1 MSENIDEIQEQVDTM
16 KMELVKDVVD
26 EIELEETMDKGDE
39 ENEDNDD
46 IENFTI
52 DPIQKYQ
59 FKYTVKKNPD
69 EYPALAGLQRSLQ
82 IELDFYPADSHPARA
97 G

>member
-1 MSENIDEIQEQVDTM
+1 
-16 KMELVKDVVD
+16 MELVKDVVD
-26 EIELEETMDKGDE
+26 EIELEETMDNGDE

-59 FKYTVKKNPD
+59 FK
-69 EYPALAGLQRSLQ
+69 
-82 IELDFYPADSHPARA
+82 
-97 G
+97 

>member
-1 MSENIDEIQEQVDTM
+1 
-16 KMELVKDVVD
+16 MELVKDVVD

-59 FKYTVKKNPD
+59 FNRMNP
-69 EYPALAGLQRSLQ
+69 YA
-82 IELDFYPADSHPARA
+82 
-97 G
+97 